1 MIKQLTIWLTLT
13 VITACVPDDKFGL
26 SANKDIKEFEIPGQA
41 GTSQIDQENRTIE
54 IPVDESYDVSSVTPT
69 KITVSNM
76 AHVEPDMG
84 ETVDFSSAVAYQ
96 VTAEDKSV
104 SSYAVTLIQQSPE
117 VQLPNSN
124 FDMWFDAGGYPE
136 PGDGSSASVWSTA
149 NKGLSLVGGYNT
161 EPVSDDG
168 GGFYAK
174 MESIMAPAVV
184 RMAAA
189 TLFTGTF
196 TDGFP
201 SVSDPRSN
209 IDFGTPFTAQPTGF
223 TLQYNYQPGPSYEDS
238 QGNVIPGTDECDIYV
253 LLELWIDQGDNT
265 VKQRVGTAWL
275 RSSDVIS
282 DWTQLSLD
290 ITYGDLGSAAP
301 EYAKP
306 ADGYA
311 SPGSKPTHITVV
323 FSSSALGDDFTG
335 AIGSILEVDD
345 FVLVY

>member
-1 MIKQLTIWLTLT
+1 MIKQLSVWLAVT
-13 VITACVPDDKFGL
+13 VLIGCVPDDKFGL
-26 SANKDIKEFEIPGQA
+26 SPNKDIKEFEIPGQA

-54 IPVDESYDVSSVTPT
+54 IPVDESFDVNAVTPS
-69 KITVSNM
+69 KITISNM
-76 AHVEPDMG
+76 AHAEPAIG
-84 ETVDFSSAVAYQ
+84 ETVDFSSTVAYQ

-104 SSYAVTLIQQSPE
+104 SSYAVTLIQQVPE
-117 VQLPNSN
+117 VQLPNSD

-136 PGDGSSASVWSTA
+136 PGDGSSISVWSTA

-161 EPVSDDG
+161 EPVVDDG
-168 GGFYAK
+168 GGFYVK
-174 MESIMAPAVV
+174 MESIKAPAVV

-209 IDFGTPFTAQPTGF
+209 IDFGTPFTALPTGF
-223 TLQYNYQPGPSYEDS
+223 TLQYKYQPGASYEDS
-238 QGNVIPGTDECDIYV
+238 QGNVIPGTDACDIYV
-253 LLELWIDQGDNT
+253 LLELWVEQDDVTI
-265 VKQRVGTAWL
+265 KQRVGTAWL
-275 RSSDVIS
+275 RSSDVVS
-282 DWTQLSLD
+282 DWTNLNMD
-290 ITYGDLGSAAP
+290 ITYGDLGSSAP
-301 EYAKP
+301 DYAKP

-311 SPGSKPTHITVV
+311 TPGSKPTHITVV

-335 AIGSILEVDD
+335 AIDSILEVDD